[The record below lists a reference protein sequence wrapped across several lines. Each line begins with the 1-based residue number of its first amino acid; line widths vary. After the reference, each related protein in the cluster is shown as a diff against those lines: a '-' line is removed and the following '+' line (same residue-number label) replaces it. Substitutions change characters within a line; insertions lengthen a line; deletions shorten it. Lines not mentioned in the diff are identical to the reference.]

1 MTMDDEW
8 LELLAPEMT
17 QRYFVELQ
25 RFVEDERAHHVVY
38 PEPDDVFAALRLTPP
53 RATRVVIVGQDPYH
67 GPGQAHG
74 LSFSVPRGIDMPPSL
89 RNILRELRDDI
100 GVAQPA
106 HGNLESWASQG
117 VLLLNSTL
125 TVRAGA
131 AGSHQGHGWE
141 DFTDAILAH
150 LGSSRRPIAFVLW
163 GSSAKSKARL
173 IAPHHTIIASAH
185 PSPLSAHRGFFGSRP
200 FSQIDRH
207 LERHRLAAIDWQL
220 PE

>member
-1 MTMDDEW
+1 MDDEW
-8 LELLAPEMT
+8 LKLLAPEMT
-17 QRYFVELQ
+17 QRYFAELQ

-38 PEPDDVFAALRLTPP
+38 PARDHVFAALRLTPP

-117 VLLLNSTL
+117 VLLLNATL

-141 DFTDAILAH
+141 NFTDAILTH

>member
-1 MTMDDEW
+1 MDDEW

-67 GPGQAHG
+67 GAGQAHG

>member
-1 MTMDDEW
+1 MDDEW
-8 LELLAPEMT
+8 LELLTPEMT

-53 RATRVVIVGQDPYH
+53 RATRVVIVGQDAYH
-67 GPGQAHG
+67 GAGEAHG

>member
-1 MTMDDEW
+1 MDDEW

-74 LSFSVPRGIDMPPSL
+74 LSFSVPRGIDIPPSL
-89 RNILRELRDDI
+89 RNILRELRDDV

>member
-1 MTMDDEW
+1 MDDEW
-8 LELLAPEMT
+8 LELLAPEMM
-17 QRYFVELQ
+17 QPYFGELQ
-25 RFVEDERAHHVVY
+25 RFVEGERAHHVVY

-53 RATRVVIVGQDPYH
+53 RATQVVIVGQDPYH

-74 LSFSVPRGIDMPPSL
+74 LSFSVPRGIDVPPSL
-89 RNILRELRDDI
+89 RNVLRELRDDV
-100 GVAQPA
+100 GVAQPG
-106 HGNLESWASQG
+106 HGNLEAWASQG
-117 VLLLNSTL
+117 VLLLNATL

-131 AGSHQGHGWE
+131 AGSHHGRGWE
-141 DFTDAILAH
+141 SFTDAILAQ

-173 IAPHHTIIASAH
+173 IAPHHTIVASAH

-207 LERHRLAAIDWQL
+207 LERHHLAAIDWRL

>member
-1 MTMDDEW
+1 MDDEW

>member
-1 MTMDDEW
+1 MDDEW
-8 LELLAPEMT
+8 LELLAPEMM
-17 QRYFVELQ
+17 QPYFGELQ
-25 RFVEDERAHHVVY
+25 RFVEGERAHHVVY

-53 RATRVVIVGQDPYH
+53 RATQVVIVGQDPYH

-74 LSFSVPRGIDMPPSL
+74 LSFSVPRGIDVPPSL
-89 RNILRELRDDI
+89 RNVFRELRDDV
-100 GVAQPA
+100 GVAQPG
-106 HGNLESWASQG
+106 HGNLEAWASQG
-117 VLLLNSTL
+117 VLLLNATL

-131 AGSHQGHGWE
+131 AGSHHGRGWE
-141 DFTDAILAH
+141 SFTDAILAQ

-173 IAPHHTIIASAH
+173 IAPHHTIVASAH

-207 LERHRLAAIDWQL
+207 LERHHLAAIDWRL